1 MRSYLLTSC
10 LGAVAFLAVGAAN
23 ANEELIKLSQNPGDW
38 AMLGFYAVT
47 KVRRW

>member
-23 ANEELIKLSQNPGDW
+23 ANEELIKLSQNPREW
-38 AMLGFYAVT
+38 AMPAGNYANT
-47 KVRRW
+47 RY

>member
-23 ANEELIKLSQNPGDW
+23 ANEELIKLSQTQRLGD
-38 AMLGFYAVT
+38 AG
-47 KVRRW
+47 R